1 MYAHM
6 HCRTE
11 RYLPKIFV
19 FINFVVPYFISMLNN
34 LDKMC
39 MVTHCRKIWGKKTV
53 HVHTLK
59 FDDVQNIFINLHIP
73 FLFAKSF
80 LVYREKQ
87 IIFIIYQ
94 Y

>member
-39 MVTHCRKIWGKKTV
+39 MVTHCRKNWGKKLYMYT
-53 HVHTLK
+53 
-59 FDDVQNIFINLHIP
+59 P
-73 FLFAKSF
+73 
-80 LVYREKQ
+80 
-87 IIFIIYQ
+87 
-94 Y
+94 

>member
-1 MYAHM
+1 M
-6 HCRTE
+6 HYRTE
-11 RYLPKIFV
+11 RYLLPIFV
-19 FINFVVPYFISMLNN
+19 FIKFVVPYFIDMLNN

-39 MVTHCRKIWGKKTV
+39 MVIHCRKILGKEIV

-59 FDDVQNIFINLHIP
+59 FSDVQNIFINLHIP

-80 LVYREKQ
+80 PVYREKQ
-87 IIFIIYQ
+87 IIIIIYQ